1 MPVQRLAASW
11 RDEGRGDPVREQAP
25 LQRLVRFP
33 VAAAAAAVALLIA
46 AESVQALTFRR
57 SRIGITEML

>member
-1 MPVQRLAASW
+1 MAWWPRPVS
-11 RDEGRGDPVREQAP
+11 
-25 LQRLVRFP
+25 LVRFK
-33 VAAAAAAVALLIA
+33 VAAAAVALLIA